1 MRDFFNDL
9 KKNIL
14 CKRTRNKM
22 LSAYLSNEYFGFD
35 DNLHASSCIKC
46 QVSGKRYKA
55 FKEELDNEL
64 QKDVEVPTDF
74 ASKVM
79 SSLDKKVKTTTT
91 FLSSEDITFEA
102 QSVGPSTS
110 VCHSL
115 SNSSLKALYL
125 LPDT

>member
-91 FLSSEDITFEA
+91 VSYTHLT
-102 QSVGPSTS
+102 
-110 VCHSL
+110 
-115 SNSSLKALYL
+115 
-125 LPDT
+125 LPTNREV

>member
-14 CKRTRNKM
+14 CKRTRNNM

-79 SSLDKKVKTTTT
+79 SSLEEYT
-91 FLSSEDITFEA
+91 SESFFPEELGA
-102 QSVGPSTS
+102 AWHRYSEG
-110 VCHSL
+110 
-115 SNSSLKALYL
+115 
-125 LPDT
+125 

>member
-1 MRDFFNDL
+1 MRDFLNNL

-79 SSLDKKVKTTTT
+79 SSLDKKVKTTTSKST
-91 FLSSEDITFEA
+91 KIILLTLLGILSIIFLVFGRKRSSSKLEKE
-102 QSVGPSTS
+102 Q
-110 VCHSL
+110 
-115 SNSSLKALYL
+115 
-125 LPDT
+125 

>member
-14 CKRTRNKM
+14 RKRTRNKM

-46 QVSGKRYKA
+46 QVSGKRYKS

-79 SSLDKKVKTTTT
+79 SSLDKKVKTTTSKST
-91 FLSSEDITFEA
+91 KIILLTLLGILSIVFLIFGRKRSSNKLEKE
-102 QSVGPSTS
+102 Q
-110 VCHSL
+110 
-115 SNSSLKALYL
+115 
-125 LPDT
+125 

>member
-9 KKNIL
+9 KKNTL

-35 DNLHASSCIKC
+35 NNLHASTCIKC

-55 FKEELDNEL
+55 FKEELENEL
-64 QKDVEVPTDF
+64 QKDVSVPTDF

-79 SSLDKKVKTTTT
+79 SSLDKKVKTTTSKST
-91 FLSSEDITFEA
+91 KIILLTLLGILSIVFLIFGKKRSSNKLEKE
-102 QSVGPSTS
+102 Q
-110 VCHSL
+110 
-115 SNSSLKALYL
+115 
-125 LPDT
+125 

>member
-1 MRDFFNDL
+1 MRDFLNDL

-22 LSAYLSNEYFGFD
+22 LTAYLSNEYFGFD

-46 QVSGKRYKA
+46 QVSGKRYKS
-55 FKEELDNEL
+55 FKEELDSEL

-79 SSLDKKVKTTTT
+79 SSLDKKVKTTTSKST
-91 FLSSEDITFEA
+91 KIILLTLLGILSIIFLVFGRKRSSSKLEKE
-102 QSVGPSTS
+102 Q
-110 VCHSL
+110 
-115 SNSSLKALYL
+115 
-125 LPDT
+125 